1 LKRGAKVTVS
11 KLRKEYRVAERAS
24 GLSAALKALF
34 HRTYKSVVAVDELS
48 FQIEAGERIGFL
60 GPNGAGKTTTLK
72 MLAGLLHPTSGTI
85 DVGGFVPS
93 QRKAEFLDSVT
104 LVLGQKQQ
112 LIWDLPPA
120 DTFELNRA
128 IYRVEKADFEK
139 RVGELVELLAL
150 TNIIRKP
157 TRELSLGER
166 MKCELV
172 AALIH
177 QPRVLFLDEPT
188 IGLDVSMQVV
198 LRDFVRQYNERYGA
212 TLLLTSHDMD
222 DVMALCPRILVIDK
236 GALIYDG
243 TVTELVRQIRPEK
256 RFAVRFTKPVNSSD
270 LEAFGR
276 IVKLEGEEA
285 ILALP
290 QDEVP
295 QRAQALL
302 SQFPVLDFEVTRP
315 PLEEVLSELFA
326 RGKSAVTVP
335 GETSA

>member
-1 LKRGAKVTVS
+1 
-11 KLRKEYRVAERAS
+11 VAERAS
-24 GLSAALKALF
+24 GLGAAMRALF
-34 HRTYKSVVAVDELS
+34 RRTYKSVVAVDALS
-48 FQIEAGERIGFL
+48 FHIEAGERIGFL

-72 MLAGLLHPTSGTI
+72 MLAGLLHPTSGSV
-85 DVGGFVPS
+85 DVGGFIPS
-93 QRKAEFLDSVT
+93 QRKAAFLDSVT

-128 IYRVEKADFEK
+128 IYQVEKADFER

-150 TNIIRKP
+150 ATIIRKP

-177 QPRVLFLDEPT
+177 QPGVLFLDEPT
-188 IGLDVSMQVV
+188 IGLDVAMQVV
-198 LRDFVRQYNERYGA
+198 VRDFVRQYNERYGA

-243 TVTELVRQIRPEK
+243 TVEELVRQIRPEK
-256 RFAVRFTKPVNSSD
+256 RFAVRFTQPVLAED
-270 LEAFGR
+270 LSAFGR
-276 IVKLEGEEA
+276 IVKLEGAEA

-290 QDEVP
+290 QDDVP
-295 QRAQALL
+295 QRAQGLL
-302 SQFPVLDFEVTRP
+302 SRFPVIDFEVTRP
-315 PLEEVLSELFA
+315 PLEEVLSELFL
-326 RGKSAVTVP
+326 RGKKP
-335 GETSA
+335 

>member
-1 LKRGAKVTVS
+1 MKRGAKVTVS
-11 KLRKEYRVAERAS
+11 TLRKEYRVAERAS

-93 QRKAEFLDSVT
+93 QRKADFLDSVT

-256 RFAVRFTKPVNSSD
+256 RFAVRFTKPVNSAD

-315 PLEEVLSELFA
+315 PLEEVLSELFV